1 MMLEVDGEGRTR
13 LPPAVR
19 RALGLK
25 RGDHG
30 VPIEA
35 MIRRWERESTEENEE

>member
-1 MMLEVDGEGRTR
+1 MLEADGEGRTR